1 MAGIERGEMKGWPSP
16 TRRNQLIGVIIRIV
30 MGAQDWKPTGKKGA
44 LVGLSTMFK
53 RGERYAPVAAKTGM
67 VCCINCGC
75 PTFTQKVSV
84 KSELVYEVEFGD
96 DIRKDCLDR
105 DDETLEA
112 KPYQCKKCRTP
123 LVDARDVPLFEAS
136 EIKTWATRNKKELL
150 AAKKRYDQE
159 Q

>member
-1 MAGIERGEMKGWPSP
+1 MTAIRQRGSKHDIPQSAH
-16 TRRNQLIGVIIRIV
+16 VI
-30 MGAQDWKPTGKKGA
+30 QD
-44 LVGLSTMFK
+44 
-53 RGERYAPVAAKTGM
+53 Y
-67 VCCINCGC
+67 CGC

-123 LVDARDVPLFEAS
+123 LVDERDVPLFEAS